1 MKRSFIALMLL
12 LTLSALASAQT
23 GLNINQIFG
32 GKYASDPK
40 VTETLI
46 SGKHRFLRENDLT
59 MFATF
64 KGPAATYASIVE
76 PMVIADGAKAV
87 GKNVRYKDG
96 KLYFAFFI
104 LQPVTKDGNK
114 ENRYLYYLNNAA
126 RKGNNVLVVYLEGKI
141 SQDEANSIIKSM
153 AKNVK

>member
-12 LTLSALASAQT
+12 LTFTAVASAQT
-23 GLNINQIFG
+23 GLNINKIFG
-32 GKYASDPK
+32 GKYVSDPK
-40 VTETLI
+40 VTETLM

-64 KGPAATYASIVE
+64 KGPAATYASIIE
-76 PMVIADGAKAV
+76 PLVLADGAKSV

-104 LQPVTKDGNK
+104 LQPLTQDGKK

-126 RKGNNVLVVYLEGKI
+126 HNGNNVLVVYLEGKI
-141 SQDEANSIIKSM
+141 SQDEANSIIKRM

>member
-1 MKRSFIALMLL
+1 MKRSFIAFMLL
-12 LTLSALASAQT
+12 LTLSAVASAQT
-23 GLNINQIFG
+23 GLNINRIFG
-32 GKYASDPK
+32 GKYATDPR

-46 SGKHRFLRENDLT
+46 SGKHRFLRDHDLT

-64 KGPAATYASIVE
+64 KGPASTYASKIE
-76 PMVIADGAKAV
+76 PMVLSDGAKAV

-104 LQPVTKDGNK
+104 LSPIIEEGKK

-126 RKGNNVLVVYLEGKI
+126 RNGNNVLVVYLEGKI